1 MNPDRGRPSKAFP
14 QCKRPQHPLQSPV
27 RVLLYYSGIKP
38 PTVTISLR
46 KHQERILDRML
57 TYNKGQI
64 IVPTGG
70 GKTLTMILDTQRR
83 HDVINNGTTTVVVAP
98 RILLAEQL
106 CSEFMEVL
114 DPNNSDP
121 YLHVMHVHSGET
133 HYTSTSNAYQIH
145 LYANCARACGEIVII
160 FTSYNSLH
168 RIQEADIEVN
178 AIYFDEAH
186 NSVKKNFFP
195 ATEFFAE
202 NADRCY
208 FYTATPKHSLTPNK
222 PGMNWSVYGQ
232 VLENVPAPELVQQ
245 GYILPPKV
253 VVKKLDVIKGRKVMY
268 AEDGDNLIETI
279 DDNEVDKILICAR
292 STKQI
297 MGLISQSNFVADLV
311 ERDYHWM
318 MITSKT
324 GAIIDGK
331 KVDREK
337 FFETLNKWG
346 KESDRKFVVIHHSI
360 LSEGINVNGLEAVI
374 FMRNMDYIG
383 ISQSIGRVIRLGAES
398 KTFGLVCIPT
408 YDSVGISTAKKVQAV
423 VDVVFNQGQPAI
435 SEIRR

>member
-1 MNPDRGRPSKAFP
+1 MGVSVLYIIYIDGTALTITLRP
-14 QCKRPQHPLQSPV
+14 
-27 RVLLYYSGIKP
+27 
-38 PTVTISLR
+38 
-46 KHQERILDRML
+46 HQQRILDRML
-57 TYNKGQI
+57 AYNKGQI

-70 GKTLTMILDTQRR
+70 GKTLTMIVDTQRR
-83 HDVINNGTTTVVVAP
+83 HDAINNGTTTVVVAP

-106 CSEFMEVL
+106 CSEFMEVI

-133 HYTSTSNAYQIH
+133 HYTSTTNADKINVF
-145 LYANCARACGEIVII
+145 ANCARNMGENCII
-160 FTSYNSLH
+160 FTTYNSLH
-168 RIQEADIEVN
+168 RIMEADIEVN
-178 AIYFDEAH
+178 NIYFDEAH

-195 ATEFFAE
+195 ATEYFAE

-208 FYTATPKHSLTPNK
+208 FYTATPKHSLTPKK

-232 VLENVPAPELVQQ
+232 VLANIPAPELVEG

-253 VVKKLDVIKGRKVMY
+253 VVKKLDLIKGRKVMY
-268 AEDGDNLIETI
+268 AEDCDNLLETI
-279 DDNEVDKILICAR
+279 DDNNIDKTLICAR
-292 STKQI
+292 TTKQI
-297 MGLISQSNFVADLV
+297 IGLISQSDFCLELNK
-311 ERDYHWM
+311 RGYSWM
-318 MITSKT
+318 TITSKT

-331 KVDREK
+331 KVNREE
-337 FFETLNKWG
+337 FFNTLNTWG
-346 KESDRKFVVIHHSI
+346 KDATKKFVVIHHSI
-360 LSEGINVNGLEAVI
+360 LSEGINVSGLEAVI

-383 ISQSIGRVIRLGAES
+383 ISQSIGRVIRLGSTE

-408 YDSVGISTAKKVQAV
+408 YDTVGISTAKKVQAV

>member
-1 MNPDRGRPSKAFP
+1 MDAQASMDR
-14 QCKRPQHPLQSPV
+14 CN
-27 RVLLYYSGIKP
+27 SG
-38 PTVTISLR
+38 V
-46 KHQERILDRML
+46 
-57 TYNKGQI
+57 
-64 IVPTGG
+64 
-70 GKTLTMILDTQRR
+70 
-83 HDVINNGTTTVVVAP
+83 TTVVVAP

-106 CSEFMEVL
+106 CSEFMEVI
-114 DPNNSDP
+114 DSNNSDP

-133 HYTSTSNAYQIH
+133 HYTSTTNAEKIH
-145 LYANCARACGEIVII
+145 LYANCARACGENVII
-160 FTSYNSLH
+160 FTTYNSLH

-202 NADRCY
+202 NADRAYC
-208 FYTATPKHSLTPNK
+208 YTATPKHSLTPNK

-297 MGLISQSNFVADLV
+297 MGLISQSNFVADLI